1 MNAESYW
8 TATTERVEALRQE
21 AAQQHLAGQAVRA
34 NLWARLLP
42 PLRRMEGW
50 LERHART
57 SGQPE
62 ATWNTPA
69 R

>member
-21 AAQQHLAGQAVRA
+21 AAQQHLACLAART

-42 PLRRMEGW
+42 PLRRVEGW

-57 SGQPE
+57 SGQAE
-62 ATWNTPA
+62 ATWNTQA

>member
-1 MNAESYW
+1 MN
-8 TATTERVEALRQE
+8 TELDLRVQIERIEVLRWE
-21 AAQQHLAGQAVRA
+21 AAQHHLACQAVRA

-57 SGQPE
+57 SGHPE